1 MLLRAHAASVYRVI
15 VMINEQLSTFPLI
28 SMFHYT
34 SSVLVLN
41 DRRSVLTT
49 DAVCW
54 QDTLCSKT
62 SGQFIKF

>member
-1 MLLRAHAASVYRVI
+1 MLLRAHGVSVYRVI

-28 SMFHYT
+28 STFHYT

-49 DAVCW
+49 DAVC
-54 QDTLCSKT
+54 
-62 SGQFIKF
+62 